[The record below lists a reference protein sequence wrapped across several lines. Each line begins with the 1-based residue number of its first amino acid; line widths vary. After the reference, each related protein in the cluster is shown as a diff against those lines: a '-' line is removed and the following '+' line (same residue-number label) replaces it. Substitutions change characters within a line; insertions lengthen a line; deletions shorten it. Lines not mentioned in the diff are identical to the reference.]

1 MKDQMAQYLNFE
13 EVAAELKCSLAKVRQ
28 LVLEDKSLKAT
39 RITPNGMVLP
49 PSSPDDS
56 LVCNLDFTSHVSDAG
71 AISADDYGRDAT
83 GKTVLIQTL
92 DAGFLRI
99 ERADLDI
106 FITASDWYTKT
117 KIGLPTSSAGPW
129 PWGAHHTEL
138 LGHLDA
144 AAQKFWVHYDP
155 ANAKATAPKNDTV
168 VNWLE
173 TERRVS
179 HTVAVAMA
187 TILRIDGLP
196 TGPRK

>member
-83 GKTVLIQTL
+83 GKTGR
-92 DAGFLRI
+92 DAKVR
-99 ERADLDI
+99 RASCHWSYA
-106 FITASDWYTKT
+106 ASRLAM
-117 KIGLPTSSAGPW
+117 IW
-129 PWGAHHTEL
+129 PES
-138 LGHLDA
+138 D
-144 AAQKFWVHYDP
+144 
-155 ANAKATAPKNDTV
+155 
-168 VNWLE
+168 
-173 TERRVS
+173 
-179 HTVAVAMA
+179 
-187 TILRIDGLP
+187 
-196 TGPRK
+196 RKGMKSDVRYAIRH

>member
-1 MKDQMAQYLNFE
+1 MAQYLSFE
-13 EVAAELKCSLAKVRQ
+13 EDAAELMCSLAKVRH

-56 LVCNLDFTSHVSDAG
+56 LVCNLDFTSHVSDEG
-71 AISADDYGRDAT
+71 AISADVYAGNAT
-83 GKTVLIQTL
+83 GKTVLTQTL

-99 ERADLDI
+99 ERADLGI
-106 FITASDWYTKT
+106 FITDCSWHTKT
-117 KIGLPTSSAGPW
+117 KVGISTSSAGPW

-155 ANAKATAPKNDTV
+155 ANAKATAPKNETV